1 MPSHRTLRIAE
12 AIREVVSSAILFEVA
27 DPRVRGITV
36 LRAEVTGD
44 LRNATVF
51 VTVMGSPQEQAQ
63 AMKGLQSAA
72 SYIQRKVAARLQT
85 RFTPALAFKR
95 DEGVKKQVEM
105 SRLIDEAIGR
115 EPGSDEAAPGP
126 VDELDDDLDLDEED
140 EDGDELDD
148 EDQEGLDDEDD
159 DSEDE
164 DEDEDDDEDDEEAE
178 EDAADGDE
186 TGKSRPS

>member
-36 LRAEVTGD
+36 LGAEVTGD

-95 DEGVKKQVEM
+95 DDGVKKQLEI
-105 SRLIDEAIGR
+105 SKLIDEAIGPR
-115 EPGSDEAAPGP
+115 ARRRRGGPGGRRS
-126 VDELDDDLDLDEED
+126 
-140 EDGDELDD
+140 
-148 EDQEGLDDEDD
+148 
-159 DSEDE
+159 
-164 DEDEDDDEDDEEAE
+164 
-178 EDAADGDE
+178 
-186 TGKSRPS
+186 T